1 MRQIKSSPTGFLML
15 EGECDPLAVNAF
27 RSRAALR
34 GLTRKIGRNVRAGV
48 GACGQRRCRF
58 NAPMRLR
65 VERDG
70 WARANGVASFKVRN
84 RRNTM
89 ALPQSYRELTGEV
102 ATQMRA
108 LRKTQPDLMSAFA
121 ALAAAGTKEGALG
134 KKTRELVALGIAI
147 ASRCDDCIGFH
158 VQTLVKL
165 GTTRAE
171 FEDLLATAVYMGG
184 GPSMMYAAHALKAF
198 EEFGGE

>member
-1 MRQIKSSPTGFLML
+1 
-15 EGECDPLAVNAF
+15 
-27 RSRAALR
+27 
-34 GLTRKIGRNVRAGV
+34 
-48 GACGQRRCRF
+48 
-58 NAPMRLR
+58 
-65 VERDG
+65 
-70 WARANGVASFKVRN
+70 
-84 RRNTM
+84 M

-134 KKTRELVALGIAI
+134 KETRELVALGIAI

-165 GTTRAE
+165 GTTREE
-171 FEDLLATAVYMGG
+171 FEDLSATAVYMGG
-184 GPSMMYAAHALKAF
+184 GPSMMYAAHALRAV
-198 EEFGGE
+198 EEFGGGVTGGGHVGPFAEAVGLTFNRQFYTKERSSSVDGIASSRELSRAV